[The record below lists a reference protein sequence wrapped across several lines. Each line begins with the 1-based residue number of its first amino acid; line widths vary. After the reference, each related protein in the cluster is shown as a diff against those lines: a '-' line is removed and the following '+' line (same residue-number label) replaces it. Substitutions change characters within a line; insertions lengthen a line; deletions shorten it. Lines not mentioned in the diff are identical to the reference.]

1 MRENSL
7 YEAIES
13 MNSNDFIRNEPGQK
27 FVKSF
32 DPTTE
37 MESMLEET
45 VTTGRFHDNYLNE
58 EQNDQN
64 QWVPKYPNDTFEAVN
79 DMKNVGGDFHTITVE
94 AQLIFDL
101 NSNSTKIIFSGI
113 GNLKFSKDEMQRM
126 KDDFTKNLLKKQQ
139 EFRLQNREK
148 EEFEVPSKIQMQ
160 IRVPMANEY

>member
-64 QWVPKYPNDTFEAVN
+64 
-79 DMKNVGGDFHTITVE
+79 TV
-94 AQLIFDL
+94 
-101 NSNSTKIIFSGI
+101 S
-113 GNLKFSKDEMQRM
+113 
-126 KDDFTKNLLKKQQ
+126 
-139 EFRLQNREK
+139 
-148 EEFEVPSKIQMQ
+148 
-160 IRVPMANEY
+160 